1 MKFNSLVGTVGM
13 AVAMSATS
21 AMSADWSTSNFEY
34 RRGSSYNDNG
44 STGGPKFSKD
54 ILQFENVSGFD
65 WGRSYY
71 FLSMAKSDNKDAG
84 YSELYSEGS
93 VYLSLSKALKRDFSF
108 GFIKDANLNVGYNF
122 GSKNSAFGS
131 NPKVLTYGL
140 GVELDVPKFSY
151 FNVDIAAFRDVGTY
165 SGFGGGKLCGRNSTT
180 YQITPYWSAPIRM
193 GNFRFVFDG
202 YMDIIGA
209 HGSCSQQVLT
219 QIQLKLD
226 VGNFWGKPD
235 SVYMGVEYQY
245 WKNKFGNSANTE
257 RVPQF
262 VINWTL

>member
-1 MKFNSLVGTVGM
+1 M
-13 AVAMSATS
+13 
-21 AMSADWSTSNFEY
+21 
-34 RRGSSYNDNG
+34 
-44 STGGPKFSKD
+44 
-54 ILQFENVSGFD
+54 
-65 WGRSYY
+65 
-71 FLSMAKSDNKDAG
+71 
-84 YSELYSEGS
+84 
-93 VYLSLSKALKRDFSF
+93 KRDFSF
-108 GFIKDANLNVGYNF
+108 GFIKDANLNAGYNF

-140 GVELDVPKFSY
+140 GVELDMPKFSY

-235 SVYMGVEYQY
+235 SVYMGIEYQY